1 MHRARPAAPASQST
15 TPIRESTY
23 ILLLNVLEGCERFR
37 HHDGSGGES
46 EGVADECE

>member
-1 MHRARPAAPASQST
+1 MHRARPAVPALHSS

-23 ILLLNVLEGCERFR
+23 VLLLNVLKGRERFR
-37 HHDGSGGES
+37 HHDGNGGES